1 MNVSP
6 TAQAARP
13 LCDEHSCLFV
23 KSGVECPALAWAA
36 AAAAAGAGAAA
47 EAAVAGMAA

>member
-36 AAAAAGAGAAA
+36 AAAGGARLAA
-47 EAAVAGMAA
+47 EYDLDS